1 MTCFWDHI
9 LKSLN
14 QEDLQMI
21 GLNYPTTNT
30 LFIDSLQ
37 KNNKL
42 CENVIW
48 QNNSFKKRLLEENL
62 LMVKEFNSQNINK
75 GYDCSTCDPFLIL
88 LSELLRVDIDH
99 LYQDNLIQYRVKD
112 SRKLLKFK
120 STSSHFYI

>member
-14 QEDLQMI
+14 KEDLQMI
-21 GLNYPTTNT
+21 DLNYPTTNT
-30 LFIDSLQ
+30 SFIDSLQ

-42 CENVIW
+42 CVNVTW
-48 QNNSFKKRLLEENL
+48 QNKSFKKQLLEENL

-88 LSELLRVDIDH
+88 LSELLKVDIDH
-99 LYQDNLIQYRVKD
+99 LYQDILIQYRVKD
-112 SRKLLKFK
+112 SRKLLNFK

>member
-14 QEDLQMI
+14 KEDLQMI

-30 LFIDSLQ
+30 SFIDSLQ

-42 CENVIW
+42 CENVVW
-48 QNNSFKKRLLEENL
+48 QNKSFKKQLLEENL
-62 LMVKEFNSQNINK
+62 IMIKGFNSQKINK

-88 LSELLRVDIDH
+88 LSELLKVDIDH

-112 SRKLLKFK
+112 SRKLLNFK